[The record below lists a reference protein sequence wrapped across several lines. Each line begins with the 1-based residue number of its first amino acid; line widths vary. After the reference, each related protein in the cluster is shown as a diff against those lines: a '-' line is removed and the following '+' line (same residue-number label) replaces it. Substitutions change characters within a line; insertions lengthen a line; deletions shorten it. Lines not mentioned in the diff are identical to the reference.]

1 MPSKSKA
8 PGGKQISVKAARA
21 QNKNSGAAAE
31 YVTEVS
37 SQPRNI
43 AEESNQSDLR
53 LGISTTF
60 LCRVTKLLGSGRM
73 QVISQTGK
81 EMQMTLRGN
90 LKCSAGA
97 ARNPG
102 NPLALTPGSYVL
114 ADDQIIAVLS
124 RSQVADIKDLVFS
137 IKGFFDKGDTAEEGC
152 GVEFAEEEEPDVD
165 AI

>member
-37 SQPRNI
+37 SRPRNI
-43 AEESNQSDLR
+43 AEERNQSDLR

-73 QVISQTGK
+73 QVVSQTGK
-81 EMQMTLRGN
+81 ELQMTLRGN

-102 NPLALTPGSYVL
+102 NPLALTPGAYVL

-124 RSQVADIKDLVFS
+124 ASQVAEIKEIIFS
-137 IKGFFDKGDTAEEGC
+137 VNGFFDKGSKEEGC
-152 GVEFAEEEEPDVD
+152 GVEFIDEEPDVD